1 MVARVQNF
9 SARKP
14 IPLSDRSP
22 LPDVGATVLVNRLET
37 FRGFTTGPMVVI
49 QAYHDHFG
57 D

>member
-37 FRGFTTGPMVVI
+37 FRGFTSGPMVVI